1 MELRAL
7 RYLLAVAEAGNFTRA
22 AERCF
27 VSQPALSQQIRK
39 LEEEL
44 GEVLVDRSLTPVRL
58 TAAGEVV
65 VAHARRM
72 LAELAAM
79 RVALDELQGLRRG
92 HLIIGAVQT
101 VRTYLMPYA
110 VTTFARTYPDVRLQV
125 LELPADEVEAG
136 VLEGRF
142 HLGLSFVPTV
152 QEGLDTEPLFT
163 EELVLIVPPDHALA
177 GQQVVPLE
185 VLAQTPLALLP
196 AMYCTR
202 RLWDRWVRAVGLH
215 PRIRLEMNTIEGLL
229 HAVRM
234 LGMATVL
241 PALTLHLEIAHDL
254 RAVRL
259 PRPPCRTV
267 GIIYRQ
273 GAYRCLAARTFAEVL
288 RSWRRTVRNGQA
300 AAA

>member
-65 VAHARRM
+65 VAHARRV

-79 RVALDELQGLRRG
+79 RVALDELQGLQRG

-110 VTTFARTYPDVRLQV
+110 VTTFARTYPEVRLQV
-125 LELPADEVEAG
+125 LELPADDVEAG
-136 VLEGRF
+136 VLEGCF

-152 QEGLDTEPLFT
+152 QEGLDADPLFT
-163 EELVLIVPPDHALA
+163 EELVVIVPPDHPLA
-177 GQQVVPLE
+177 GQHVASLE
-185 VLAQTPLALLP
+185 ALAQTPLALLP
-196 AMYCTR
+196 ATYCTR
-202 RLWDRWVRAVGLH
+202 RLWDRWAQDVGLQ
-215 PRIRLEMNTIEGLL
+215 PEISLEMNTIEGLL
-229 HAVRM
+229 YAVRT

-241 PALTLHLEIAHDL
+241 PALTLHLEIAHNL

-259 PRPPCRTV
+259 PKPLCRTV
-267 GIIYRQ
+267 GVIYRR
-273 GAYRCLAARTFAEVL
+273 GAYRCLAARAFEDVL
-288 RSWRRTVRNGQA
+288 RSWSRKVRNGQA